1 MVEAGL
7 AVLKVIFAASTGF
20 VLFGLSKRVWQ
31 KVLSFFAAI
40 LLAHVAYFA
49 AGSIALSYHWIV
61 LPDFL
66 VNLFMPGF
74 AFWGAVA
81 GASLAYSRAL
91 LSRRANPDTRKIN
104 LGH

>member
-7 AVLKVIFAASTGF
+7 AVLKVIVAASAGF
-20 VLFGLSKRVWQ
+20 MLFGFSKQVWQ
-31 KVLSFFAAI
+31 KFLSFFAAI

-49 AGSIALSYHWIV
+49 AGSIALSYHWIA

-66 VNLFMPGF
+66 VDLFMPGF

-81 GASLAYSRAL
+81 GVSSAYGLAL
-91 LSRRANPDTRKIN
+91 LSRRANRAA
-104 LGH
+104 